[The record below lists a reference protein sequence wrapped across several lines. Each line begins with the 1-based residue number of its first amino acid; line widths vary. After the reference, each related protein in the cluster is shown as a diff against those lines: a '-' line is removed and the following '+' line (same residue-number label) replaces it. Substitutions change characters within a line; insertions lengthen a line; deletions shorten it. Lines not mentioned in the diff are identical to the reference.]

1 VRKVRR
7 LSPVLVTH
15 LATLTDGRVV
25 CLDPFVAS
33 ANLSTAH
40 AGQKMTNLAWLAK
53 SASNSKMRSKWARS
67 GSPNYGLHITFVTDE
82 K

>member
-1 VRKVRR
+1 M
-7 LSPVLVTH
+7 
-15 LATLTDGRVV
+15 AIWF

-40 AGQKMTNLAWLAK
+40 AGHKKTTLAWLAK
-53 SASNSKMRSKWARS
+53 SASNSKMGSKWARS
-67 GSPNYGLHITFVTDE
+67 GSPNYGLRITFVTDE